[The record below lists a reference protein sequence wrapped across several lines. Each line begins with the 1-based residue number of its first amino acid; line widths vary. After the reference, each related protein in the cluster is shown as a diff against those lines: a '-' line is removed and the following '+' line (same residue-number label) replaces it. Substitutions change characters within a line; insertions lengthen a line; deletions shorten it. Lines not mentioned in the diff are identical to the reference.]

1 MIERADI
8 NSVLAQMRSLRSEMQ
23 QTSTARMELPSL
35 RPEEMSPS
43 RVNESEKGSFTSLL
57 KSAVDNVNGHQQ
69 SANRMREAYE
79 RGDPSVD
86 LPQVMI
92 QAQKASI
99 SFEAMTQVRNRL
111 VQAYEDISKMP
122 I

>member
-8 NSVLAQMRSLRSEMQ
+8 NSLLSQMRAIKAEIQQGPRPIEMRDLGIQ
-23 QTSTARMELPSL
+23 KIGTPGISKTESNSFATLL
-35 RPEEMSPS
+35 KGAVDK
-43 RVNESEKGSFTSLL
+43 VNE
-57 KSAVDNVNGHQQ
+57 HQ
-69 SANRMREAYE
+69 SDANRLREAYE

-92 QAQKASI
+92 QAQKASV
-99 SFEAMTQVRNRL
+99 SFQAMTQVRNRL
-111 VQAYEDISKMP
+111 VAAYEDVMKMP

>member
-8 NSVLAQMRSLRSEMQ
+8 NSLLSQMRTIRAEIQQGPRPVEMQ
-23 QTSTARMELPSL
+23 IPGIQGVGETGISKTESSSFAALL
-35 RPEEMSPS
+35 KGAVDK
-43 RVNESEKGSFTSLL
+43 VNE
-57 KSAVDNVNGHQQ
+57 HQTDA
-69 SANRMREAYE
+69 SRLREAYE

-92 QAQKASI
+92 QAQKASV
-99 SFEAMTQVRNRL
+99 SFQAMTQVRNRL
-111 VQAYEDISKMP
+111 VAAYEDVMKMT

>member
-23 QTSTARMELPSL
+23 QSSQGMEMPSL
-35 RPEEMSPS
+35 RPEGMSTT
-43 RVNESEKGSFTSLL
+43 RVGESEKGSFTTLL
-57 KSAVDNVNGHQQ
+57 KSAVDTVNGHQQ
-69 SANRMREAYE
+69 ETSRLREAYE
-79 RGDPSVD
+79 RGDPNID

-92 QAQKASI
+92 QAQKSSV
-99 SFEAMTQVRNRL
+99 SFEAITQVRNRL

>member
-8 NSVLAQMRSLRSEMQ
+8 TSVLSQMRSLRAEMQ
-23 QTSTARMELPSL
+23 AGAQQVALPSIGQL
-35 RPEEMSPS
+35 
-43 RVNESEKGSFTSLL
+43 NTESVKPTDRSGFGALL
-57 KSAVDNVNGHQQ
+57 KSAVDSVNQQQKTANV
-69 SANRMREAYE
+69 MREAYE
-79 RGDPSVD
+79 RGDAGVD

-92 QAQKASI
+92 QAQKASV

-111 VQAYEDISKMP
+111 VSAYEDISKMP

>member
-8 NSVLAQMRSLRSEMQ
+8 NSLLSQMRAIKTEVQQAARPSELQ
-23 QTSTARMELPSL
+23 
-35 RPEEMSPS
+35 EMAPIGSGVQGIS
-43 RVNESEKGSFTSLL
+43 KTESNSFATLLKGAVDKVNE
-57 KSAVDNVNGHQQ
+57 HQ
-69 SANRMREAYE
+69 SDASRLREAYE

-92 QAQKASI
+92 QAQKASV
-99 SFEAMTQVRNRL
+99 SFQAMTQVRNRL
-111 VQAYEDISKMP
+111 VTAYEDVMKMP

>member
-8 NSVLAQMRSLRSEMQ
+8 NGVLAQMRSLRAEMQ
-23 QTSTARMELPSL
+23 QSSGQIELPSL
-35 RPEEMSPS
+35 RPESGSIRSIGETERS
-43 RVNESEKGSFTSLL
+43 SFTALL
-57 KSAVDNVNGHQQ
+57 KSAVDQVNGHQQ
-69 SANRMREAYE
+69 SANRLRESYE
-79 RGDPSVD
+79 RGDPGVD

-92 QAQKASI
+92 QAQKASV

>member
-8 NSVLAQMRSLRSEMQ
+8 NSVLAQMRSLRAEMQ
-23 QTSTARMELPSL
+23 QSSARIELPSL
-35 RPEEMSPS
+35 RPESMNPS
-43 RVNESEKGSFTSLL
+43 RVNEPERGTFTALL
-57 KSAVDNVNGHQQ
+57 KSAVDTVNGHQQ
-69 SANRMREAYE
+69 AANRMREAYE
-79 RGDPSVD
+79 RGDPGID

-92 QAQKASI
+92 QAQKSSV